1 MNVFDWI
8 HQFGLQCQQASGL
21 EWVAVIFGVLQVV
34 LAWRNF
40 SLNFLAGIISTS
52 CSVFLLFQVKLYAEA
67 ALNMYYFI
75 MSLYGWWFWIS
86 KKSNPVEISKTDS
99 REWKIALGVI
109 GLGTVAFYILL
120 SKITKSDVPFWD
132 AWVSATAW
140 AGMYL
145 LAKRKIEN
153 WLVLNV
159 SNLFAIPL
167 QLYKGIYLYALLTFI
182 LFVLAFFGYFSWR
195 KKWKA
200 IEKSQSTRNN
210 WI

>member
-1 MNVFDWI
+1 MNVFDWM

-67 ALNMYYFI
+67 ALNMYYFV
-75 MSLYGWWFWIS
+75 MSLYGWWFWFS
-86 KKSNPVEISKTDS
+86 KKTNSIQISATNSK
-99 REWKIALGVI
+99 EWNIVFSII
-109 GLGTVAFYILL
+109 GLGTAAFYVLL
-120 SKITKSDVPFWD
+120 SNITSSDVPIWD

-145 LAKRKIEN
+145 LARRKLEN

-182 LFVLAFFGYFSWR
+182 LFVIAFFGYFSW
-195 KKWKA
+195 KKKLKTA
-200 IEKSQSTRNN
+200 K
-210 WI
+210 